1 MDGCLQPGG
10 ATPWRSGPQSEWML
24 GGADPY
30 CHMAHPTT
38 ITSLHLVTL
47 STLYHTYRE
56 DDRHGRDDRTP
67 IDHEVVQ
74 TAWESKISCQ
84 DILSVRWDVIQ
95 QAQRRDTEANPNTLL
110 PLTHTLC

>member
-1 MDGCLQPGG
+1 MAPIRTVTWHTQLQ
-10 ATPWRSGPQSEWML
+10 L
-24 GGADPY
+24 
-30 CHMAHPTT
+30 HLF
-38 ITSLHLVTL
+38 ISLHF

-95 QAQRRDTEANPNTLL
+95 QAQRRDTEATPNTLL
-110 PLTHTLC
+110 PLTHPLC